1 MRYRI
6 PLLAATLLM
15 PLAASAQPLVQSQ
28 EGIALQNEILQ
39 LQQQVQQLQ
48 GQGGNGGSSLGGNS
62 APPSSSGG
70 AGDNSLV
77 ASLLNQVQ
85 QLQGQVQTLNG
96 QVSQLQHQVDTQHD
110 QTEKEIGDLKF
121 QMTGGAGAAA
131 PDAAASAA
139 SAPPAAGAPQT
150 LAPAA
155 PPPAAA
161 AAPNDPKAALKTALD
176 AYGKHDYTTAASIA
190 KGIVANN
197 RSAPEAYRA
206 QYLVAQAYAAKGD
219 PQDAAISF
227 DATYNMNR
235 NGTYAPRALLGLASS
250 LAAINQNEAACDTL
264 SSLNSQFT
272 NPSAGMKSDI
282 GAVSKRA
289 HCQ

>member
-15 PLAASAQPLVQSQ
+15 PLAASAQPLIQSQ

-39 LQQQVQQLQ
+39 MQQQLQQLQ
-48 GQGGNGGSSLGGNS
+48 GQGGNGGSSLGGN
-62 APPSSSGG
+62 AAPPPSSGG
-70 AGDNSLV
+70 SGDNSLV
-77 ASLLNQVQ
+77 ANLLNQVQ
-85 QLQGQVQTLNG
+85 QLQSQVQVLNG

-121 QMTGGAGAAA
+121 QMTGGAGAPA
-131 PDAAASAA
+131 PGAGAGAP
-139 SAPPAAGAPQT
+139 SAPPAAAAPQT

-155 PPPAAA
+155 PPLAA
-161 AAPNDPKAALKTALD
+161 AAPNDPKAALKAAID

-190 KGIVANN
+190 KGIVADN

-219 PQDAAISF
+219 PQNAAINF

-250 LAAINQNEAACDTL
+250 LAAINQNEAACDTI

-282 GAVSKRA
+282 AAVSKRA
-289 HCQ
+289 HC